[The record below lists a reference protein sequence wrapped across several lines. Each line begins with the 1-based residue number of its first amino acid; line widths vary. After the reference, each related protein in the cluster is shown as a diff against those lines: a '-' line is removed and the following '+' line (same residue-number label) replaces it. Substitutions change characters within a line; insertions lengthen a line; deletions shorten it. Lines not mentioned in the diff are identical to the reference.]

1 VRGRRCRPPGLGGL
15 AKGDA
20 SEPCD
25 LPAHGPPRYAAYLCA
40 SRSSPA
46 AICGAPRPLCPRG
59 FRAGHQLPTSACGAA
74 EGAAPGI
81 QFATS
86 SGGLVWVWTQRARL
100 NAQAALTA
108 ISDRSRV
115 DATRRDPGL
124 PNAQLALN
132 SATSAVSM
140 VRIVSIAC
148 VRLLPC
154 RSIAARIFSTSCP
167 AASTSSASRCKSA
180 VSVRNAAMIDSMSAE
195 AIFSGKLVITDR
207 CCWRLNSKTPLWPA
221 PRPAD
226 CRWRA
231 GTCHQHGKT
240 GKAGADGRFP
250 HTTNLR
256 GFPPGLFSAALF
268 YEGAPL
274 CLGDRGNPLGHT
286 KRVTAAVTSFLVG
299 RWSALVGVGRRSYP
313 TFLAGASLCAP
324 SDPRPAPS
332 PRKYVLLACPTL
344 RSIVRTERCDLICP
358 DLPKV
363 L

>member
-1 VRGRRCRPPGLGGL
+1 MRGRRCRPPGLGGL

-148 VRLLPC
+148 VRRLAC
-154 RSIAARIFSTSCP
+154 RSIAARIFSTKI
-167 AASTSSASRCKSA
+167 AA
-180 VSVRNAAMIDSMSAE
+180 
-195 AIFSGKLVITDR
+195 
-207 CCWRLNSKTPLWPA
+207 
-221 PRPAD
+221 AD
-226 CRWRA
+226 
-231 GTCHQHGKT
+231 
-240 GKAGADGRFP
+240 
-250 HTTNLR
+250 
-256 GFPPGLFSAALF
+256 PGLICEVVLRQPF
-268 YEGAPL
+268 GMP
-274 CLGDRGNPLGHT
+274 
-286 KRVTAAVTSFLVG
+286 K
-299 RWSALVGVGRRSYP
+299 P
-313 TFLAGASLCAP
+313 T
-324 SDPRPAPS
+324 
-332 PRKYVLLACPTL
+332 
-344 RSIVRTERCDLICP
+344 
-358 DLPKV
+358 
-363 L
+363 